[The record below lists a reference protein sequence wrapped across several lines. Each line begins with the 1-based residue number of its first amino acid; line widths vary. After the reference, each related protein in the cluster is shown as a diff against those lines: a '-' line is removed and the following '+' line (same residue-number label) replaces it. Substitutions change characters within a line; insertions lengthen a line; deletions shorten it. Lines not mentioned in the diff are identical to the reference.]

1 MDVLTIQ
8 LKHAKAR
15 QLLQELEDMNII
27 KMLDSKKLNHNKKPS
42 QLRGALSKKTAGALH
57 KHITKTREEWSG
69 RFPSK

>member
-57 KHITKTREEWSG
+57 KHIIKTREEWSG

>member
-27 KMLDSKKLNHNKKPS
+27 KMIDSKKLNHNKKPS